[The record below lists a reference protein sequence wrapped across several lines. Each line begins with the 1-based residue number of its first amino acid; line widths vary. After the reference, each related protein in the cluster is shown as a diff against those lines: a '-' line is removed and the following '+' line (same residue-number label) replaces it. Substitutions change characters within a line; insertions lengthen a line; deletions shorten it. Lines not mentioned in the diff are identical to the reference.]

1 MAKRSALM
9 KISRENPTRAAI
21 GMARRVHNLELP
33 GRAGSEFA
41 SARAADRHILGAAPQ
56 PFLDTTHFDTVRFPP
71 PEWAHTAFAK
81 AAVDGSLAYTG
92 YRGNGDVL
100 ENVAGNVSALLGC
113 AVAPAREL
121 ILTPGT
127 QAGLFGALASLID
140 PGDEVLLFDPDYLFS
155 ERILRFLGATVY
167 PVSLTAG
174 AAIEPDLD
182 ELEAVLNRTRPK
194 LLVFS
199 HPNNPTGAVYSPAT
213 LRRIAE
219 LAVKFDFMVLV
230 DQLYCRLVYDAP
242 YTHLIGL
249 PDMRERTI
257 TLLGPSKTESLS
269 GYRLGVVVAPDWVVA
284 AIENIQS
291 ITSLR
296 AAAYAQHV
304 LSQWLVTDKQWL
316 AHRMQEFRGL
326 RDMTRDIV
334 ARTPWI
340 KWTPQAGTAYA
351 WLDVRALNLPDAI
364 VARRIL
370 EEATVLVSPGYQFG
384 AKGIGHLR
392 LCYARDER
400 EWEAALQRITAVL
413 EQLRQEAASSQ
424 GSVA

>member
-1 MAKRSALM
+1 MT
-9 KISRENPTRAAI
+9 ISQQHPTRAAP

-41 SARAADRHILGAAPQ
+41 SARAADRHILGSAPG

-71 PEWAHTAFAK
+71 PHWAHRAFAN
-81 AAVDGSLAYTG
+81 AALDGSLAYTG
-92 YRGNGDVL
+92 YRGNRDVL
-100 ENVAGNVSALLGC
+100 EDVARNVSALLGTPID
-113 AVAPAREL
+113 PAREL

-155 ERILRFLGATVY
+155 ERILRFLGATVHAV
-167 PVSLTAG
+167 PLRES
-174 AAIEPDLD
+174 AAIEPNLE

-213 LRRIAE
+213 LRHIAA

-230 DQLYCRLVYDAP
+230 DQLYCRLVYDAT
-242 YTHLIGL
+242 YTHLVSL
-249 PDMRERTI
+249 PGMRERTV

-284 AIENIQS
+284 GIENIQS

-296 AAAYAQHV
+296 APAYAQHV
-304 LSQWLVTDKQWL
+304 LSQWLDADKQWL
-316 AHRMQEFRGL
+316 AQRMEEFRDL
-326 RDMTRDIV
+326 RAMTRDVV

-340 KWTPQAGTAYA
+340 KWVPQEGTAYA
-351 WLDVRALNLPDAI
+351 WLDVRALNLPDAV

-370 EEATVLVSPGYQFG
+370 EEAAVLVSPGYQFG
-384 AKGIGHLR
+384 VQGIGHFR

-400 EWEAALQRITAVL
+400 EWAAALVRITAVL
-413 EQLRQEAASSQ
+413 ESLERKSAASPRS
-424 GSVA
+424 AT

>member
-1 MAKRSALM
+1 M
-9 KISRENPTRAAI
+9 KISRQNATPAATGI
-21 GMARRVHNLELP
+21 AKRVHNLELP
-33 GRAGSEFA
+33 GRAGVAFA
-41 SARAADRHILGAAPQ
+41 SARAADRHILGRAPG

-71 PEWAHTAFAK
+71 PEWAHTVFAK
-81 AAVDGSLAYTG
+81 AAADGSLAYTG
-92 YRGNGDVL
+92 YRGNRDVL
-100 ENVAGNVSALLGC
+100 EDVARNVSALLGC
-113 AVAPAREL
+113 AIDPAREL

-140 PGDEVLLFDPDYLFS
+140 PGDEVVLFDPDYLFS

-167 PVSLTAG
+167 PVSLTEG
-174 AAIEPDLD
+174 AALEPNLD

-199 HPNNPTGAVYSPAT
+199 HPNNPTGAVYSPTT
-213 LRRIAE
+213 LGRIAE

-230 DQLYCRLVYDAP
+230 DQLYCRLVYDVS
-242 YTHLIGL
+242 YTHLIGF
-249 PDMRERTI
+249 PGMRERTI

-284 AIENIQS
+284 GIENIQS

-296 AAAYAQHV
+296 APAYAQHV
-304 LSQWLVTDKQWL
+304 LSLWLDVDKQWL
-316 AHRMQEFRGL
+316 AHRMGEFRGL

-334 ARTPWI
+334 ARIPWI

-364 VARRIL
+364 VARRIFK
-370 EEATVLVSPGYQFG
+370 EAAVLVSPGYQFG

-392 LCYARDER
+392 LCYARDEGVWR
-400 EWEAALQRITAVL
+400 AALDRITAVL
-413 EQLRQEAASSQ
+413 ERLGQEAAVSR
-424 GSVA
+424 GSAT